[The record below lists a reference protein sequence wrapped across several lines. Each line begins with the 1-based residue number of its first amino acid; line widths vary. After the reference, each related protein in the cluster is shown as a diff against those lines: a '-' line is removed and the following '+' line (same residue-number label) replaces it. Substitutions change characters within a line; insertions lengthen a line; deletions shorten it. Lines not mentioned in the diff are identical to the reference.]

1 MRDREQTSIKSIQ
14 RCYFNM
20 ICNKAY
26 YIMLDIVFEHLEILV
41 VTQMDYNKRLIRAR
55 IGVGK
60 KINPSP
66 VSYINFGTKQKT
78 HLQSAIFFKLTLTL
92 SSTIYLSSYPFSIK
106 YVLLSIAD
114 HSSFHHKNQQ

>member
-1 MRDREQTSIKSIQ
+1 MWDREQTSIKSIQ

-41 VTQMDYNKRLIRAR
+41 VTQTDYNKRLIRAR

-78 HLQSAIFFKLTLTL
+78 HLQSAIFFKTNPNPVLH
-92 SSTIYLSSYPFSIK
+92 YLFIILPFL
-106 YVLLSIAD
+106 YQVCA
-114 HSSFHHKNQQ
+114 SFHSRPLFIPP